1 MEESLQLNDKLQ
13 SLLAKHDAIAS
24 GSALPLPTEKE
35 DPPSA
40 PVLTTPVAVA
50 STSQVTDLVANEE
63 EEEEDDEFAQLARR
77 YATSTVYTMLFDGVL
92 LVRCN

>member
-35 DPPSA
+35 DPLPA

-50 STSQVTDLVANEE
+50 STSEVTNLVANEE

-77 YATSTVYTMLFDGVL
+77 YTTIPVYLMSYSQDQHP
-92 LVRCN
+92 